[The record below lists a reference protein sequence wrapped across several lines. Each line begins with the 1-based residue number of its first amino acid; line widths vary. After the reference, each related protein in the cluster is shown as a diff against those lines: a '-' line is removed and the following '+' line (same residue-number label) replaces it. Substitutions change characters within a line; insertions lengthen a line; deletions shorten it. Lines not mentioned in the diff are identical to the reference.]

1 MEIENKHMR
10 LVNDYEVN
18 LKEVEKLRAMTTQQ
32 VKISTE
38 LKKDNE
44 AKSQE
49 IIALQKSLKYKI

>member
-1 MEIENKHMR
+1 VEIENKHMR

>member
-18 LKEVEKLRAMTTQQ
+18 LKEVEKLRALTTQQ

-38 LKKDNE
+38 LKKDN
-44 AKSQE
+44 
-49 IIALQKSLKYKI
+49 